1 MAWRREGTQS
11 MVKMVE
17 MDEVV
22 TLQQQLGQE
31 ASPVILI
38 NKFNVHPA
46 DVEAFLQAWAQDAA
60 FFKRQPGFISTQL
73 HRGIGGSCVFIN
85 YAVWE
90 SVAHFRQ
97 ALSQPEF
104 QEALTHYPP
113 SAVGSPHLFEKVAV
127 SNICVA

>member
-1 MAWRREGTQS
+1 

-17 MDEVV
+17 MDEVI
-22 TLQQQLGQE
+22 TLQQQMGQE
-31 ASPVILI
+31 TSPVILI
-38 NKFNVHPA
+38 NKFNVKPE
-46 DVEAFLQAWAQDAA
+46 DVDSFLKAWAADAA

-90 SVAHFRQ
+90 SVAQFRQ

-104 QEALTHYPP
+104 LEALKDYPP
-113 SAVGSPHLFEKVAV
+113 SSVGSPHLFEKVAV
-127 SNICVA
+127 PNICVA

>member
-1 MAWRREGTQS
+1 

-17 MDEVV
+17 MDEAVS
-22 TLQQQLGQE
+22 LQQQLGHE
-31 ASPVILI
+31 VSPVILI
-38 NKFNVHPA
+38 NKFNVKPE
-46 DVEAFLQAWAQDAA
+46 DVDLFVAAWADDAA

-90 SVAHFRQ
+90 SVALFRQ

-104 QEALTHYPP
+104 QEALKNYPP
-113 SAVGSPHLFEKVAV
+113 SVVGSPHLFEKIAV
-127 SNICVA
+127 PNICVA

>member
-1 MAWRREGTQS
+1 

-17 MDEVV
+17 MDETVS
-22 TLQQQLGQE
+22 LQQQMGQE
-31 ASPVILI
+31 VSPVIFI
-38 NKFNVHPA
+38 NKFNVSA
-46 DVEAFLQAWAQDAA
+46 EDVDSFLTGWAEDAA

-73 HRGIGGSCVFIN
+73 HRGISGSCVFIN

-90 SVAHFRQ
+90 SVALFRQ

-104 QEALTHYPP
+104 IEALKNYPA

-127 SNICVA
+127 PNICVA

>member
-1 MAWRREGTQS
+1 

-17 MDEVV
+17 MDETVS
-22 TLQQQLGQE
+22 LQQQMGQE
-31 ASPVILI
+31 TAPVILI
-38 NKFNVHPA
+38 NKFNVKPEEV
-46 DVEAFLQAWAQDAA
+46 DSFLQAWAEDAA

-90 SVAHFRQ
+90 SVAQFRQ

-104 QEALTHYPP
+104 LEALKNYPP

-127 SNICVA
+127 PNICVA

>member
-1 MAWRREGTQS
+1 

-31 ASPVILI
+31 VSPVILI
-38 NKFNVHPA
+38 NKFNVHPEE
-46 DVEAFLQAWAQDAA
+46 VQEFLQAWADDAA

-73 HRGIGGSCVFIN
+73 HRGIGGSGVFIN

-104 QEALTHYPP
+104 QEAMKNYPS

-127 SNICVA
+127 PNICVA

>member
-1 MAWRREGTQS
+1 

-22 TLQQQLGQE
+22 TLRQQMGQE
-31 ASPVILI
+31 LNPVILI
-38 NKFNVHPA
+38 NKFNVLA
-46 DVEAFLQAWAQDAA
+46 EEVDAFLHAWADDAA

-73 HRGIGGSCVFIN
+73 HRGIGGSCVFVN

-104 QEALTHYPP
+104 EEALKNYPP

-127 SNICVA
+127 PNICVA